1 MCSGIDQ
8 SPTFSPL
15 SFFVALGDQQ
25 GGGGM
30 APLCSPLGKC
40 PFPQHSLKAG
50 MFYLEKDTSYL
61 NMHFLGVGF
70 FFFLG
75 GGGRQVP
82 PPFPLALP
90 PLTMA
95 KY

>member
-8 SPTFSPL
+8 SLPSPPL
-15 SFFVALGDQQ
+15 FFVALGDQQ

-70 FFFLG
+70 FFLG
-75 GGGRQVP
+75 GGAASAPTFPPGSTALDHGQV
-82 PPFPLALP
+82 
-90 PLTMA
+90 LT
-95 KY
+95 